1 MDSLFEIIKVFGGA
15 SDLIAIVVYCCK
27 LVIDTS
33 IKKSME
39 LLKSEL
45 AFEQKK
51 REQAALVAEAIAEWI
66 AHPTEVEDIKH
77 LQKLVWEAT
86 LWLPDDLAKNFN
98 DMLAHK
104 EKTAKEMLVAV
115 KSHIWQQP
123 TTLKPD
129 DIVHFEVRKLKGDA
143 SL

>member
-1 MDSLFEIIKVFGGA
+1 MELLFEIIKTLGGA
-15 SDLIAIVVYCCK
+15 SALIAIIVYCCK

-33 IKKSME
+33 IKKSLE
-39 LLKSEL
+39 EFKSEL

-51 REQAALVAEAIAEWI
+51 REQAALVAEAIAEWVV
-66 AHPTEVEDIKH
+66 HPTEVDDIKQ

-104 EKTAKEMLVAV
+104 EKTAKEMLVDV
-115 KSHIWQQP
+115 KSHIWQKP

-129 DIVHFEVRKLKGDA
+129 DIVHFEVRKKT
-143 SL
+143 

>member
-1 MDSLFEIIKVFGGA
+1 
-15 SDLIAIVVYCCK
+15 
-27 LVIDTS
+27 
-33 IKKSME
+33 ME

-129 DIVHFEVRKLKGDA
+129 DIVHFEVRKLKEDA

>member
-15 SDLIAIVVYCCK
+15 SVLIAIVVYCCK

-98 DMLAHK
+98 DMLTHK

-129 DIVHFEVRKLKGDA
+129 DIVHFELRKKT
-143 SL
+143 